1 MDFIKKKNQISI
13 RTNKFQESKQRRNL
27 IEENSNQIDGGKKKK
42 EISMEESSLFRSK
55 TTLKK
60 NQPMDFLQV
69 SDIEG

>member
-1 MDFIKKKNQISI
+1 MDFIKKKIQISI
-13 RTNKFQESKQRRNL
+13 RTNKSQESKQRRNL